1 MKLRPLLL
9 ALTAAVGLASLARAT
24 DYEAR
29 TFTDA
34 DGGTLGYRL
43 LPPKVVEPGKKY
55 PLVLFLHGSGER
67 GTDNAIQVKYAVAF
81 FLKPEVRE
89 KFPCYVLAPQCP
101 PEKTW
106 SEIKSWSG
114 PNAFSAEPTAP
125 TKRVLG
131 TLDAL
136 LKELPVDPDRLY
148 VTGLSMGGYGTWDLL
163 ARTPERWAA
172 AAPICGGGDAAKIVA
187 AKDVPIWAFH
197 GALDPIVPVARTRE
211 MIVALRGAGG
221 QPMYSE
227 YPYVKHDS
235 WSPAYGEPELLP
247 WLFAQRR
254 GQPAVPFATVAGPLA
269 QPPSSLCPGDGPMQS
284 GLWFRAAWK
293 KQREQWAKDKD
304 TDQGAVVFFGD
315 SITHGWKTLA
325 QDFPRLKTANR
336 GISGDTTRGLR
347 ARLQGDVLDLRPRA
361 VAILI
366 GTNDLDQGAAPEL
379 VALNLRTLVA
389 DLHKAQPDLPVI
401 ISKVMPRGALPGFFP
416 EKIKALNTLIDE
428 DFKDHAK
435 VTLCDTWTLFDA
447 GNGQCR
453 REEFPDMLH
462 PNAAGYAKWT
472 AALRPIL
479 EKLGLAETAK

>member
-1 MKLRPLLL
+1 MKLRSILPAL
-9 ALTAAVGLASLARAT
+9 AAAFALAPLARAA

-29 TFTDA
+29 TFTAD

-43 LPPKVVEPGKKY
+43 LAPKRIEAGKKY

-67 GTDNAIQVKYAVAF
+67 GTDNAIQLKHGAVL

-106 SEIKSWSG
+106 SEIKNWSG
-114 PNAFSAEPTAP
+114 APVFSAEPTAP
-125 TKRVLG
+125 MQRVLG
-131 TLDAL
+131 ALDAL
-136 LKELPVDPDRLY
+136 LQELPVDPDRLY

-163 ARTPERWAA
+163 ARAPGRWAA
-172 AAPICGGGDAAKIVA
+172 AAPICGGGDAAKIVT
-187 AKDVPIWAFH
+187 AKDVPTWAFH
-197 GALDPIVPVARTRE
+197 GALDPIVPPARTRE
-211 MIVALRGAGG
+211 MIVALRAAGG

-235 WSPAYGEPELLP
+235 WAQAYGEPELLP
-247 WLFAQRR
+247 WMFAQRR
-254 GQPAVPFATVAGPLA
+254 GQPAVPFATVAGPFA
-269 QPPSSLCPGDGPMQS
+269 QPPSSMCPGDGPMQS
-284 GLWFRAAWK
+284 GLWFRTAWK

-304 TDQGAVVFFGD
+304 ADQGAVLFFGD

-325 QDFPRLKTANR
+325 QDFPGMKTASR

-347 ARLQGDVLDLRPRA
+347 TRLQGDVLDVRPRV

-379 VALNLRTLVA
+379 VALNLRAIVA
-389 DLHKAQPDLPVI
+389 DLHKAQPDLPVV
-401 ISKVMPRGALPGFFP
+401 ISKVMPRGARPGFFP
-416 EKIKALNTLIDE
+416 DKIKTLNALIDE

-435 VTLCDTWTLFDA
+435 VTVCDTWTVFDA
-447 GNGQCR
+447 GDGQCR

-472 AALRPIL
+472 AALQPIL
-479 EKLGLAETAK
+479 EKLGVAKTAR